1 MTTDTVAQMSIA
13 EFREMI
19 EVIIEQKL
27 LEMFGDPDE
36 GLKIRESVRNR
47 LLAQKEAV
55 ATGEQGESLEDVV
68 QQLELG

>member
-36 GLKIRESVRNR
+36 GLKIRESVQSR

-55 ATGEQGESLEDVV
+55 ATGERGESLEDVIE
-68 QQLELG
+68 QLQLG

>member
-47 LLAQKEAV
+47 LLAQQEAV
-55 ATGEQGESLEDVV
+55 ATGERGESLEDVV

>member
-55 ATGEQGESLEDVV
+55 ATGERGESLEDVV